1 LPRVITFLPVDELLT
16 GRRYSDTTI
25 PAHRISGNMTPPM
38 SRSDRF
44 ATLLLCV
51 GIVLAVAAVVVVI
64 LMALGIVTIE
74 HTAVL
79 GESKR

>member
-1 LPRVITFLPVDELLT
+1 
-16 GRRYSDTTI
+16 
-25 PAHRISGNMTPPM
+25 M